1 MSQNGQTHFKNL
13 AAFAVRFLKCMWPF
27 LDIIHFRV
35 NHYTLYPFC
44 HSNLYFSLPNM
55 VKLHG
60 APLQPF
66 VAMYKVR
73 LYQLLR
79 LVQPKYF
86 EFSFTPLLR
95 VLVAEFTLADK
106 KGSITTSLLQSLCHQ
121 DDSIL
126 LGSWLQETDHKEVE
140 EQVSALFHWLILT
153 LPD

>member
-1 MSQNGQTHFKNL
+1 
-13 AAFAVRFLKCMWPF
+13 
-27 LDIIHFRV
+27 
-35 NHYTLYPFC
+35 
-44 HSNLYFSLPNM
+44 M
-55 VKLHG
+55 VQKLHG

-140 EQVSALFHWLILT
+140 EQVSTFFHWLIPT